1 MLFHAYHTSP
11 GKDNKSTGTRDT
23 NSATGSSWKKVN
35 IQELPSDKSITKQAI
50 KDTNTCS
57 LHFKKLKPGRSST
70 ETILHSL
77 IFHQHCKD
85 MNIGVKP
92 ACNNSSRACNSNWC
106 GKQRSWETYLAF
118 IYDCVS
124 KITLFSGRQ
133 PSFFFTYL
141 SQLIQNTLR
150 WKKILTR
157 YTEIK
162 SN

>member
-1 MLFHAYHTSP
+1 MLIILPQGRITSLQKQEIQTLQW
-11 GKDNKSTGTRDT
+11 GQ
-23 NSATGSSWKKVN
+23 AEKKLTYRAFW
-35 IQELPSDKSITKQAI
+35 QSITKQAT
-50 KDTNTCS
+50 KDTNTCF
-57 LHFKKLKPGRSST
+57 LHLKKLKLGRSST
-70 ETILHSL
+70 ETILHFL
-77 IFHQHCKD
+77 TFHQHCKD

-92 ACNNSSRACNSNWC
+92 SACYSSSTACNSNQC

-124 KITLFSGRQ
+124 KTTLFLGCQ

-150 WKKILTR
+150 WKKNVNRIHRNKEQLG
-157 YTEIK
+157 